1 MKTRSILRATVLN
14 NAMIVPAITLLA
26 LAGASGWAYGGDV
39 KREGEGARRQSLNAL
54 ELKPFKFESLG
65 LVSQWNNGAAP
76 TTADLNGKV
85 IVVLLWSDWYAPC
98 KRVVAQC
105 NRLAE
110 KYGKDGLVVI
120 AAHGPK
126 GWDAAKNLKFNKD
139 IPVYAGLDEKGEFR
153 SALLSDQDPD
163 VYVID
168 RAGQMRF
175 ADVDKGSL
183 EAGVAELLKEEAK
196 DAASINDVAAQ
207 KAKDADAAQ
216 RRAQAINVATDMTNL
231 PEVEFTQPSAEDFKA
246 IAWPKMPVP
255 RQPTQSFTEP
265 KADERKKLE
274 EKWEPFTISDSAFI
288 TPTPSLKGRLRLVY
302 FWHPES
308 RFSFDQMVMFD
319 LVQRQLGR
327 DVVVIGAIAPLKDAA
342 AGDEVKAEMD
352 PAKLKKTW
360 DEYVAKKTP
369 GHAHIIDGQGS
380 LYDLARAKDQNQDQN
395 ITYIPY
401 VALVGSDGVMRW
413 GGFYYMPSFRAALSK
428 MLEIDP
434 GVKARRAAEAEFISK
449 TKK

>member
-1 MKTRSILRATVLN
+1 MKMRTTLRAAVLN
-14 NAMIVPAITLLA
+14 GAMLIPAMGA
-26 LAGASGWAYGGDV
+26 LAVAGGLAHAADI
-39 KREGEGARRQSLNAL
+39 KREGEGTRRQSLNAL
-54 ELKPFKFESLG
+54 ELKPFKFESLASI
-65 LVSQWNNGAAP
+65 SQWNSGSAP

-85 IVVLLWSDWYAPC
+85 IVLLLWSDWYAPC

-110 KYGKDGLVVI
+110 KFGKDGVVVI
-120 AAHGPK
+120 AAHGPQ

-139 IPVYAGLDEKGEFR
+139 IPVYAGFDEKGEFR
-153 SALLSDQDPD
+153 KAVLSDQDPD

-168 RAGQMRF
+168 RAGQMRY

-183 EAGVAELLKEEAK
+183 EAGVTALLKEEAK
-196 DAASINDVAAQ
+196 DAASINDVTAK
-207 KAKDADAAQ
+207 KAKDDEAAQ

-231 PEVEFTQPSAEDFKA
+231 PEIEFTPPSAEEYKA
-246 IAWPKMPVP
+246 VAWPKMPVP
-255 RQPTQSFTEP
+255 RQPTESFTEP
-265 KADERKKLE
+265 KAEEKKKLE

-302 FWHPES
+302 FWHPDS
-308 RFSFDQMVMFD
+308 KFSFEQMVMFD

-327 DVVVIGAIAPLKDAA
+327 DVVVIGAIAPVKDADSS
-342 AGDEVKAEMD
+342 DETKVEMD

-360 DEYVAKKTP
+360 DDYVSKKSP
-369 GHAHIIDGQGS
+369 GHSHMIDGQGS

-395 ITYIPY
+395 IVYIPY

-434 GVKARRAAEAEFISK
+434 GVKARRAAEAEFIRK